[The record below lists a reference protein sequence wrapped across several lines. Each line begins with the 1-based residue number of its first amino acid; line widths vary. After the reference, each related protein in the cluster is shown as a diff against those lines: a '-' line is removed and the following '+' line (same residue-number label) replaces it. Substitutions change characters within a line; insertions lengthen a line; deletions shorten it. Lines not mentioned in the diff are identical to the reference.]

1 MPIIATFGLIFGVT
15 KVDVVGPN
23 PIARSNNKR
32 RLPKGSL
39 FFVIKS
45 GGKRSHEKVGPTR
58 TRGGWE
64 YAGEA
69 ESRARTQRQSQI
81 EIESFGVKGIMLTQ

>member
-1 MPIIATFGLIFGVT
+1 MPITATFGLIFLVA

-39 FFVIKS
+39 FCYWR

-58 TRGGWE
+58 TRGGRE
-64 YAGEA
+64 YADE
-69 ESRARTQRQSQI
+69 
-81 EIESFGVKGIMLTQ
+81 VKPSEDAAAKPIPTRVPLKKSKGYVN